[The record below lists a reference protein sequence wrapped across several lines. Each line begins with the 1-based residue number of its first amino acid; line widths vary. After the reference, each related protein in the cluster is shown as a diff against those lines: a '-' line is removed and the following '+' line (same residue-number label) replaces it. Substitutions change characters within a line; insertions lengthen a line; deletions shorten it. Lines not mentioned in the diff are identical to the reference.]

1 MKYSITLSVLF
12 LIFTVNGSTFSSFKK
27 SKVVPFELQGNYI
40 ILKAIVNNI
49 NTDTVRFLFDSGATG
64 GSIDSEFVSRNNIKL
79 INVTTFDIGATG
91 KPIKVNCIKVN
102 SLRLEGNNYLKESGQ
117 FTTANFKKYK
127 KLKIQGII
135 GLDLLKNYCMSINY
149 DTKTIEFMPLGSIIK
164 NETDY
169 NKINFELLSYIP
181 IPKVPITIKTFS
193 NEEFKGDVLFD
204 TGADLN
210 LLFNKSFLQ
219 ESNLKEK
226 LNPSSKIDT
235 GMAINNQIMRL
246 ERGNLKL
253 MSLGNFQIKDLD
265 INLPDKNTNVLS
277 PNQTIGIMGV
287 KVITQF
293 NFILDYSTKTLY
305 LKSRILANTL
315 QLN

>member
-1 MKYSITLSVLF
+1 MKYSITLSLLF

-181 IPKVPITIKTFS
+181 ISKVPITIKTFS

-219 ESNLKEK
+219 
-226 LNPSSKIDT
+226 
-235 GMAINNQIMRL
+235 
-246 ERGNLKL
+246 
-253 MSLGNFQIKDLD
+253 
-265 INLPDKNTNVLS
+265 
-277 PNQTIGIMGV
+277 
-287 KVITQF
+287 
-293 NFILDYSTKTLY
+293 
-305 LKSRILANTL
+305 
-315 QLN
+315 